1 MFSSYDFSIFRRER
15 ENPPTQPNPKG
26 HVSSSLWFLR
36 EKLDFVVP
44 SNQQNF
50 HWFVCHTDSRLYM
63 SVRLDR
69 LVGWLVGCN
78 NYLVSKTHYNLAFQ
92 NNIES
97 MPSVFLSISTSI
109 NKISIE
115 NHSLGKQR
123 ESCVFLTENM
133 YNQTLT
139 QSIEVHIYIYWLISY
154 QGESRSRGF
163 DHQYAQH
170 QGQ

>member
-69 LVGWLVGCN
+69 LVGWLDVTIIWSLKPIITLLFRIIQNPCHQFSCLFQHPLIKFPLKIIL
-78 NYLVSKTHYNLAFQ
+78 LVSKENLVCF
-92 NNIES
+92 S
-97 MPSVFLSISTSI
+97 R
-109 NKISIE
+109 KICIIK
-115 NHSLGKQR
+115 H
-123 ESCVFLTENM
+123 
-133 YNQTLT
+133 
-139 QSIEVHIYIYWLISY
+139 
-154 QGESRSRGF
+154 
-163 DHQYAQH
+163 
-170 QGQ
+170 

>member
-1 MFSSYDFSIFRRER
+1 MIFQFSGGREKI
-15 ENPPTQPNPKG
+15 PQPNPTQKATCRVLFG
-26 HVSSSLWFLR
+26 FWEKNWILLFLATS
-36 EKLDFVVP
+36 KIFIGSCVTLTLDYICP
-44 SNQQNF
+44 
-50 HWFVCHTDSRLYM
+50 WDWI
-63 SVRLDR
+63 
-69 LVGWLVGCN
+69 GWLVGCN

-139 QSIEVHIYIYWLISY
+139 
-154 QGESRSRGF
+154 
-163 DHQYAQH
+163 
-170 QGQ
+170 